1 MGFWRRWWDR
11 VADALLG
18 DAPGG
23 SEQALLEDARRAAP
37 VLWLLGKTGAGKTA
51 IVSALTGDPR
61 AEIGPG
67 FAPCTREARFYD
79 APPEAP
85 ILRFLDTRGLEE
97 AGYDAAE
104 DMAWCEA
111 QAHCVLAVVQAQ
123 DRGQAAVLRALREAR
138 RRHPDWPLVVAQT
151 GLHRLYRAG
160 ERHAEPWPDHVEAA
174 LAHQRTLFAD
184 LPGPPPVFVPI
195 DFTEPEDGI
204 EPRLFRLEALETAL
218 AAALPDAVAA
228 LHAAR
233 ADSGHDARAR
243 RARQSLYAY
252 AGLSAGAGAVP
263 VPWLGA
269 AGLAALQAAMLRAMA
284 RHFGVAWTRPLFA
297 RFAGALGVG
306 TLGWF
311 ALRYGVAEAAKL
323 IPGAGTVAAGAANA
337 ATGAA
342 FTAGTGEAALVFL
355 RAERRGQSAPREA
368 VRRAYAEGFR
378 GWRARTDHR
387 A

>member
-1 MGFWRRWWDR
+1 MEFWRRWWDR

-18 DAPGG
+18 TAPAD
-23 SEQALLEDARRAAP
+23 EQMLLEDARRAAP

-61 AEIGPG
+61 AEVGLG

-79 APPEAP
+79 APPDAP
-85 ILRFLDTRGLEE
+85 IIRFLDTRGLEE

-104 DMAWCEA
+104 DIAWCEG
-111 QAHCVLAVVQAQ
+111 QAHCLLVVMQAQ
-123 DRGQAAVLRALREAR
+123 DRDQAAVLRVLREAR
-138 RRHPDWPLVVAQT
+138 RRHPDWPVVVAQT
-151 GLHRLYRAG
+151 GLHRLYHPG
-160 ERHAEPWPDHVEAA
+160 ERHAAALPGHVEAA
-174 LAHQRTLFAD
+174 LTHQRSLFAG
-184 LPGPPPVFVPI
+184 LPGPAPVFVPL

-204 EPRLFRLEALETAL
+204 EPRLFRLAALEEAL
-218 AAALPDAVAA
+218 AAAIPDAVAA

-233 ADSGHDARAR
+233 AESGSDARGR

-284 RHFGVAWTRPLFA
+284 RHFGVEWTRPLFA

-306 TLGWF
+306 ALGWF
-311 ALRYGVAEAAKL
+311 ALRYGLAEAAKL
-323 IPGAGTVAAGAANA
+323 IPGIGTVAAGAANA

-368 VRRAYAEGFR
+368 VRRAYADGFR
-378 GWRARTDHR
+378 AWRSR
-387 A
+387 AEQRV